1 MPARDEPRPRLID
14 YEFEWEKGGQCG
26 LAHVRKRPDREY
38 FEGYQDMGSHLERRH
53 ILYVIRH
60 IENGETG
67 GQTKHARPLKWTLIK
82 RTESPS

>member
-1 MPARDEPRPRLID
+1 MSLSGKKVDNAALLTSASDQT
-14 YEFEWEKGGQCG
+14 GSTS
-26 LAHVRKRPDREY
+26 
-38 FEGYQDMGSHLERRH
+38 EGYQDMGSHLERRH

-82 RTESPS
+82 RTESPSLNCRFWRLSVL